1 MDKMDAFCE
10 RLIKGMETTNRKIE
24 EKTSCWYAVY
34 TAVKAEKSVKEQLD
48 KAGIESYLPLQS
60 IVRSWNNRKRKVMVP
75 VIPGCVFVRLPM
87 DEVTRIKSI
96 KGISF
101 LLREEGRYVSI
112 PEDQM
117 ETFRSMVENTDELVE
132 YRRIGIWCDGSS
144 CSWTAQRC
152 ERRTGRLSGKRQTD
166 ASYCRVRF
174 RFGCSY
180 R

>member
-87 DEVTRIKSI
+87 CRD
-96 KGISF
+96 
-101 LLREEGRYVSI
+101 
-112 PEDQM
+112 
-117 ETFRSMVENTDELVE
+117 
-132 YRRIGIWCDGSS
+132 S
-144 CSWTAQRC
+144 C
-152 ERRTGRLSGKRQTD
+152 LSGLCIAAESLVSRL
-166 ASYCRVRF
+166 CP
-174 RFGCSY
+174 G
-180 R
+180 

>member
-1 MDKMDAFCE
+1 MVILWKPDLLGNILILIYFCRYWLDKMDAFCE

-117 ETFRSMVENTDELVE
+117 ETFRSIVENTDDLLNLQKNWHLV
-132 YRRIGIWCDGSS
+132 
-144 CSWTAQRC
+144 
-152 ERRTGRLSGKRQTD
+152 
-166 ASYCRVRF
+166 
-174 RFGCSY
+174 
-180 R
+180 

>member
-101 LLREEGRYVSI
+101 LLREEGR
-112 PEDQM
+112 
-117 ETFRSMVENTDELVE
+117 
-132 YRRIGIWCDGSS
+132 SS

-166 ASYCRVRF
+166 ASYCGVRF

>member
-87 DEVTRIKSI
+87 DEVTRIKSM

-101 LLREEGRYVSI
+101 LLREEVRYVSI
-112 PEDQM
+112 TEDQM
-117 ETFRSMVENTDELVE
+117 
-132 YRRIGIWCDGSS
+132 
-144 CSWTAQRC
+144 
-152 ERRTGRLSGKRQTD
+152 
-166 ASYCRVRF
+166 
-174 RFGCSY
+174 
-180 R
+180 